1 MVIISNN
8 TNVALSTPTPS
19 AIRLLTTAFLLSSM
33 DPLATATAHLH
44 ALTSTPSLKALI
56 LDPETTRLLSLTIS
70 HTTLLSNS
78 VLLIQTLTPAP
89 PPSPNL
95 TSLHAYAILRP
106 TAENIHHLRA
116 ELRAPR
122 FASYKL
128 IFTNTLRRS
137 WVEEIADAD
146 VDHLVTDVRELFID
160 YFPLDR
166 RLVSLGVVPCLGG
179 MGTERGLRNPALERT
194 VEGIVSVLLAV
205 KRRPRVRY
213 LRSSELCRAVA
224 ERIQVRMDQEG
235 ELFTFRVRDEKP
247 LMLVLDRRE
256 DPVTPLL
263 NQWTYEAM
271 LHELLGIQYNRIK
284 LGDVPGVP
292 EEFRDLVLDT
302 AEDAFYRENRFCN
315 FGDLGVNLQGLVE
328 KFRVE
333 SQSKGKLET
342 IEEMKRFVGNYPEFR
357 RTSSNVGKHVTLA
370 GELSR
375 LVSKMSLLEV
385 SQIEQDL
392 ACREAESEH
401 RRLILELLAKKS
413 VNNSDK
419 LRLVMLYS
427 LRYERSKDR
436 GLPLMKEALVKA
448 GLSSDGIHLI
458 TAVKEYAGAAKRSS
472 DVFSNRSFFAMAS
485 NTVRRG
491 IGGVDNVYTQHEP
504 LLVYTLDDLFRGK
517 LKTLEHPL
525 TRADDDLH
533 VGQSVMGN
541 EETGTAPFITPPR
554 ELFVVIAGGVTYE
567 EAKCISAING
577 DPNAFVPPEG
587 SVTASAVAAARQIRA
602 QVLLIGSTVHN
613 STSFAVEITSNATA
627 QRAAQLV
634 RPSRFS

>member
-1 MVIISNN
+1 M
-8 TNVALSTPTPS
+8 
-19 AIRLLTTAFLLSSM
+19 
-33 DPLATATAHLH
+33 
-44 ALTSTPSLKALI
+44 
-56 LDPETTRLLSLTIS
+56 
-70 HTTLLSNS
+70 
-78 VLLIQTLTPAP
+78 
-89 PPSPNL
+89 
-95 TSLHAYAILRP
+95 
-106 TAENIHHLRA
+106 
-116 ELRAPR
+116 
-122 FASYKL
+122 
-128 IFTNTLRRS
+128 
-137 WVEEIADAD
+137 
-146 VDHLVTDVRELFID
+146 REFFID

-166 RLVSLGVVPCLGG
+166 RLVSLGVVPCLGS

-194 VEGIVSVLLAV
+194 VEGIVSVLLAA
-205 KRRPRVRY
+205 KRRPIVRY

-224 ERIQVRMDQEG
+224 ERVQVRIDQEG
-235 ELFTFRVRDEKP
+235 ELFAFRKRDEKP
-247 LMLVLDRRE
+247 LVLVLDRRE

-284 LGDVPGVP
+284 LGEVPGVP
-292 EEFRDLVLDT
+292 EEFKDLVLDT

-333 SQSKGKLET
+333 SRSKGRLDT

-357 RTSSNVGKHVTLA
+357 RKSSNVGKHVTLA

-375 LVSKMSLLEV
+375 LVGKMCLLEV
-385 SQIEQDL
+385 SQVEQDL

-401 RRLILELLAKKS
+401 RKQILELLARKAVS
-413 VNNSDK
+413 NSDK

-427 LRYERSKDR
+427 LRYEQSKDR
-436 GLPLMKEALVKA
+436 GLPLMKEALVKV

-504 LLVYTLDDLFRGK
+504 LLVYTLDDLFRRK
-517 LKTLEHPL
+517 LKTSEYPL
-525 TRADDDLH
+525 TRADDDSYG
-533 VGQSVMGN
+533 GQSVMGN
-541 EETGTAPFITPPR
+541 EETDTSPFIAPPR
-554 ELFVVIAGGVTYE
+554 ELFVVVAGGVTYE

-587 SVTASAVAAARQIRA
+587 SVTASAAAVARQIKA
-602 QVLLIGSTVHN
+602 QVLLIGSTMHN
-613 STSFAVEITSNATA
+613 STSFAVEITRNANA
-627 QRAAQLV
+627 QRAARFI
-634 RPSRFS
+634 RPPR